1 MKDENRNPLLDPLLP
16 PFLRGRIRIHQLV
29 CLVKRSK
36 VKIRWIRTR
45 YTPIGTISAVG
56 PFNAKSLMLRNK
68 EDSMDKHVW
77 RILPTTILGKWSI
90 GLIIA
95 MPLLFV
101 LGTSFTNSLYASIA
115 AGDTI
120 LADIAARPALAL
132 TMLAGMGS
140 GILAFITG
148 ILAIIKQKERAVL
161 VYISSIIG
169 ALFILFLAG
178 EILFPH

>member
-1 MKDENRNPLLDPLLP
+1 
-16 PFLRGRIRIHQLV
+16 
-29 CLVKRSK
+29 
-36 VKIRWIRTR
+36 
-45 YTPIGTISAVG
+45 
-56 PFNAKSLMLRNK
+56 MLRDK
-68 EDSMDKHVW
+68 EDGMDKHVW

-120 LADIAARPALAL
+120 LADIAARPALTL